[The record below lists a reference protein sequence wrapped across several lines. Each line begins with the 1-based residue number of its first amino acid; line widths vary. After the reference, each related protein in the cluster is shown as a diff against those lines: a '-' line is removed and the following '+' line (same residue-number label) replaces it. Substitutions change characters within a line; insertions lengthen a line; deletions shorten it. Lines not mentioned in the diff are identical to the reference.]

1 MQLKTG
7 MYQES
12 INTEV
17 KSILVLTYSNRINS
31 LSLLI
36 AGAFLPT
43 HLERPKLQGR
53 GRKTHGFSFKGYVP
67 KTYKRKNG

>member
-1 MQLKTG
+1 MKKRQRDTSQSSMQLKTG

-17 KSILVLTYSNRINS
+17 KSILFLTYSNRINS

-36 AGAFLPT
+36 AGAFLPHT
-43 HLERPKLQGR
+43 FGKV
-53 GRKTHGFSFKGYVP
+53 KTAGQ
-67 KTYKRKNG
+67 R